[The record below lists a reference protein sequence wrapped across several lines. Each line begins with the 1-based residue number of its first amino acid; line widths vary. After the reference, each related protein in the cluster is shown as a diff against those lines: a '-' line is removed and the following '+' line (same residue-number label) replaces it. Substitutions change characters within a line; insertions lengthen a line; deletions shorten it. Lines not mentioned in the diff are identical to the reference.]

1 LPSSTCRKP
10 LLGLPP
16 SRHSDPL
23 VVPVLSSAADLRHS
37 VAMAGV
43 WLISCHFLTLAIFAL
58 TLDPRQIKVYPENGA
73 ISGVFEAS
81 FLNPQNRPIYSFN
94 ASQARAVCQLLNV
107 VIASKAQVEE
117 AHKNGLETCRF
128 GWIDEQIAV
137 IPRIT
142 PSQGCGQ
149 NRVGIVVWRAIPS
162 KLFDVFC
169 FKSQDEAKQLHDT
182 TTHVPT
188 TSKSTTGVPTTPTTT
203 PTVPILHQSTQSAL
217 STSCPHCHST
227 ATPPSP
233 SSSSS
238 SSFSLS
244 LSSSSSPSSPHPLSS
259 SPSRSLSPSA
269 SPPPLISTQSFTPHS
284 PTDEPVEPEL
294 KNTTESSIGAVP
306 IALLIL
312 AVILLVLAAVAAL
325 WYYKINR
332 ISFSFWRRGQQKE
345 DIETEVWEH
354 FCIKDLKEQ
363 QAGIE
368 MNGSRKNSSDMS
380 LDEDPET
387 RTDSP

>member
-1 LPSSTCRKP
+1 
-10 LLGLPP
+10 
-16 SRHSDPL
+16 
-23 VVPVLSSAADLRHS
+23 
-37 VAMAGV
+37 MAGV
-43 WLISCHFLTLAIFAL
+43 WLISCHFLTLAIFVL
-58 TLDPRQIKVYPENGA
+58 TLDPTQIKVYPENGA

-81 FLNPQNRPIYSFN
+81 FLNSQNKLIYSFN

-117 AHKNGLETCRF
+117 AHRNGLETCRF
-128 GWIDEQIAV
+128 GWIDGQIAV

-149 NRVGIVVWRAIPS
+149 NKVGIVVWQAIPS

-169 FKSQDEAKQLHDT
+169 FKSPDETKQLHDKT
-182 TTHVPT
+182 TYVPT
-188 TSKSTTGVPTTPTTT
+188 TSKSTTGVPTIPTTT

-217 STSCPHCHST
+217 STSHPHCHST
-227 ATPPSP
+227 STPPSP

-244 LSSSSSPSSPHPLSS
+244 P
-259 SPSRSLSPSA
+259 SLSPSA
-269 SPPPLISTQSFTPHS
+269 SPPPLISTQSFTPH
-284 PTDEPVEPEL
+284 PDEPEEPHL
-294 KNTTESSIGAVP
+294 TNTTAIGAVP
-306 IALLIL
+306 IALLVL

-325 WYYKINR
+325 WYYKTNR
-332 ISFSFWRRGQQKE
+332 TSFSFWRRGQQKE

-380 LDEDPET
+380 LDDDPET